1 MNLKPHIPNA
11 ITVLNLLCGSIAV
24 IFLFNG
30 LFLEA
35 AALTGLAA
43 AFDFFDGFVAKLL
56 NAKSPIGKELDS
68 LADVISFGLVP
79 SLFMYKLISSGQ
91 DTDTSFFQ
99 TAVPYFALSIAAFSA
114 LRLAKF
120 NLDTR
125 QSNSFIGLPVPANA
139 IFIIS
144 FVMVALYDDAPAPF
158 LNSIASNLWVQ
169 LTVVAVSSFLLVS
182 EIPMFAM
189 KFSKGYGIKENKV
202 RYTFLL
208 LSLISIVLL
217 GWTGI
222 AMTIVIY
229 ILMSLVFRDR

>member
-1 MNLKPHIPNA
+1 MNIRYHLPNT
-11 ITVLNLLCGSIAV
+11 ITVLNLLCGSLAV
-24 IFLFNG
+24 IFLFKR

-35 AALTGLAA
+35 AGLIGLAA
-43 AFDFFDGFVAKLL
+43 VFDFFDGFVAKLL

-79 SLFMYKLISSGQ
+79 ALFMFLLLSASIETTSNLVLSLVPYLSLFI
-91 DTDTSFFQ
+91 
-99 TAVPYFALSIAAFSA
+99 VAFSA

-125 QSNSFIGLPVPANA
+125 QSTSFLGLPVPANA

-144 FVMVALYDDAPAPF
+144 YVMVALYNDAPVQI
-158 LNSIASNLWVQ
+158 LNQVASNIWLQ
-169 LTVVAVSSFLLVS
+169 LVLIAISCFLLVS

-189 KFSKGYGIKENKV
+189 KFSKGYGIKENRV
-202 RYTFLL
+202 RYSFLL

-222 AMTIVIY
+222 ALTIVIY
-229 ILMSLVFRDR
+229 IVMSIVFRDR

>member
-1 MNLKPHIPNA
+1 MNLKSHIPNS
-11 ITVLNLLCGSIAV
+11 ITVLNLLSGSVAV
-24 IFLFNG
+24 IFLFDG

-35 AALTGLAA
+35 AGLIGLAA
-43 AFDFFDGFVAKLL
+43 VFDFFDGFVAKLL

-68 LADVISFGLVP
+68 LADVVSFGVVP
-79 SLFMYKLISSGQ
+79 ALFMYKLISSEQESDAGLFH
-91 DTDTSFFQ
+91 TI
-99 TAVPYFALSIAAFSA
+99 VPYFAMSIAAFSA

-144 FVMVALYDDAPAPF
+144 FVMVALYDDAPIHF
-158 LNSIASNLWVQ
+158 LNQLASDIWVQ
-169 LTVVAVSSFLLVS
+169 LIIVSVSSFLLVS

-202 RYTFLL
+202 RYSFIL

-222 AMTIVIY
+222 SMTIVIY
-229 ILMSLVFRDR
+229 ILMSLIFRNR